1 MFFLMIRRPPNS
13 PRTDTLCPHTTLCR
27 TKEFKVEILL
37 HDRSTLS
44 AEGKGFGPDLRRHI
58 GKFQAV
64 RSGLDIELPHI
75 LHQRQIVAI
84 DGHRHVALRRSRVY
98 LREESRG
105 RGADEQGKKAGS
117 THQNFLLRSEE
128 HTSELQSLM
137 RIPYAVFCL
146 KQKT

>member
-1 MFFLMIRRPPNS
+1 MRISDWSSDVCSSDL
-13 PRTDTLCPHTTLCR
+13 
-27 TKEFKVEILL
+27 KVEILL

-44 AEGKGFGPDLRRHI
+44 AEGNGFGPDLRRHI

-117 THQNFLLRSEE
+117 KHRSEE
-128 HTSELQSLM
+128 PTSELQSLM
-137 RIPYAVFCL
+137 R
-146 KQKT
+146 